1 MASKAQFPLGYPRSQ
16 HGEPAC
22 GAVFQHITYIPG
34 ATRDTSLFKGSDGRT
49 YAVIPR
55 YHIDLQEI
63 EYCYRDS
70 GPGEVPWSAENGCG
84 YDPTGTVGASISIAN
99 KAELQFQIDRNG
111 DGNLDSGE
119 VIRFALTND
128 ANRDGVAD
136 GTPCDLG
143 RGLDGGS
150 LQVLAENIDALN
162 FVYFDSNGNVLAA
175 PVADLSSIG
184 SIQITVVARSGA
196 TLPGFFKRQ
205 RDNKTYH
212 NRQGDVVLPA
222 QNDDFHRLEI
232 VHEFR
237 GRNLLLN

>member
-1 MASKAQFPLGYPRSQ
+1 MKKKGIGKSGFSLIELMVAMTVAMVVIGVTVGAMISQ
-16 HGEPAC
+16 
-22 GAVFQHITYIPG
+22 QKNHITQG
-34 ATRDTSLFKGSDGRT
+34 AL
-49 YAVIPR
+49 V
-55 YHIDLQEI
+55 DLQQGL
-63 EYCYRDS
+63 RAAM
-70 GPGEVPWSAENGCG
+70 EVVGSELKMAG
-84 YDPTGTVGASISIAN
+84 YDPTGTTGAAITLAD
-99 KAELQFQIDRNG
+99 AADLQFQIDRNADG
-111 DGNLDSGE
+111 DWDAGE
-119 VIRFALTND
+119 LIRFALTND
-128 ANRDGVAD
+128 ANSDGVAD

-143 RGLDGGS
+143 RGLDGGG

>member
-1 MASKAQFPLGYPRSQ
+1 MKKILIGKSGFSLIEVMVAMTIATIVIGVVIVAMISQ
-16 HGEPAC
+16 
-22 GAVFQHITYIPG
+22 QKNHITQERLVDMQQGLRAAMEVI
-34 ATRDTSLFKGSDGRT
+34 GSELKM
-49 YAVIPR
+49 A
-55 YHIDLQEI
+55 
-63 EYCYRDS
+63 
-70 GPGEVPWSAENGCG
+70 G

-162 FVYFDSNGNVLAA
+162 FVYFDSNGNLLPT
-175 PVADLSSIG
+175 PVVDFSSIG
-184 SIQITVVARSGA
+184 SIQITLVARSGA
-196 TLPGFFKRQ
+196 SLPALFIGH
-205 RDNKTYH
+205 RDNRNYH
-212 NRQGDVVLPA
+212 NRQGDIVLTA
-222 QNDDFHRLEI
+222 RNDDFRRMEI
-232 VHEFR
+232 IHEFKC
-237 GRNLLLN
+237 RNLLLN